1 MFDDKCKEVLIS
13 EEQMRKRI
21 KELGAQITADYEDQE
36 LVVIGV
42 LRGSFIF
49 MADLVREI
57 KVPVTLDFMVAKS
70 YSGTETTGEV
80 KILKDVDIPVAGK
93 NVLIVEDI
101 VDSGFTLSKLKQ
113 HFITRN
119 AGSVRICT
127 ALDKPSRR
135 KVSDF
140 TVDYIGFQVPD
151 KFVVGFGLDY
161 NDKFRN
167 INEVRIYKP

>member
-21 KELGAQITADYEDQE
+21 KELGAQITADFEDRE

-119 AGSVRICT
+119 AGCVKICT